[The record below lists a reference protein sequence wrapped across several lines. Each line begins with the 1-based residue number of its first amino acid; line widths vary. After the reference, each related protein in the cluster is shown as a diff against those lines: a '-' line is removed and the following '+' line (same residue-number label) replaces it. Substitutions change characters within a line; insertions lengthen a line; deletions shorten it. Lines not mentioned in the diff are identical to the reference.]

1 MPVPKRREKMM
12 KSAVLAK
19 EETKQVVQQLK
30 RMEKGPEPTFRIK
43 THVSRMKP
51 VDGTALSSTLPQEI
65 PIEEVK
71 QIGALQMSVLRI
83 ALANTTGD
91 AIPLPKLAQEC
102 IKRIVIKANSGN
114 KALIEFD
121 KDSLMFPL
129 THVDANLLKHYDN
142 GYVAATDETIAA
154 NTGTK
159 LWYISILADPFAL
172 NQVYMKGLDRDAIRY
187 EVEFSTRLLG
197 LMEFQL

>member
-1 MPVPKRREKMM
+1 MM

-71 QIGALQMSVLRI
+71 QIGALQMSSI
-83 ALANTTGD
+83 TTT
-91 AIPLPKLAQEC
+91 AMLQPLM
-102 IKRIVIKANSGN
+102 R
-114 KALIEFD
+114 
-121 KDSLMFPL
+121 
-129 THVDANLLKHYDN
+129 
-142 GYVAATDETIAA
+142 
-154 NTGTK
+154 
-159 LWYISILADPFAL
+159 
-172 NQVYMKGLDRDAIRY
+172 
-187 EVEFSTRLLG
+187 RLLPTQAPSFG
-197 LMEFQL
+197 TFQFLLILLL